1 MRKCSL
7 CGAKNPDSA
16 VSCTNCGA
24 PLYIQQE
31 EQTYQQQT
39 YTASSQGGTPAEA
52 QNPPQ
57 GVTQGANTPV
67 AVVDF
72 KRGLPIMG
80 ILSTLVF
87 IVIVAISSL
96 SSGGLSYPLLAFVF
110 ILVAATLINA
120 LGRNRSGLARIRY
133 EFYPDS
139 MKVEY
144 GRGSTSVPYTEFE
157 DLRLRGGRIIVDLKP
172 GSQMR
177 RIIVPQDPPVSGGS
191 TTLYEWLNSKIKAEE
206 NSEGDSADQ
215 AEPSAPVNPG
225 APPAP

>member
-1 MRKCSL
+1 
-7 CGAKNPDSA
+7 
-16 VSCTNCGA
+16 
-24 PLYIQQE
+24 
-31 EQTYQQQT
+31 
-39 YTASSQGGTPAEA
+39 
-52 QNPPQ
+52 
-57 GVTQGANTPV
+57 
-67 AVVDF
+67 
-72 KRGLPIMG
+72 
-80 ILSTLVF
+80 LVF

-177 RIIVPQDPPVSGGS
+177 RIGPPKPTGEWGIHHPLRMAQLEDQGGRE
-191 TTLYEWLNSKIKAEE
+191 L
-206 NSEGDSADQ
+206 
-215 AEPSAPVNPG
+215 
-225 APPAP
+225 